1 MAALALLALLA
12 LLPPPLIGSSGSA
25 VGGASSSA
33 LCDTALDSVC
43 GSVRGAGSACTSCQT
58 TFSHQ
63 VILHGAGC
71 APADLTGFCA
81 AGINPQHSSALTV
94 YHVYPSAGGGGPGV
108 GGPGGGTLDIAD
120 KNTADLGGMIFFDL
134 RSLGNPVECAEPNLP
149 GTSTPDPTVTFDCT
163 NAETHADPSIARP
176 LHITQLELEVDQR
189 WGDYAFCNIC
199 LDGYDP
205 YGAKNAFSR
214 AICFGPEPVLA
225 K

>member
-71 APADLTGFCA
+71 APADLTGFCEWTQ
-81 AGINPQHSSALTV
+81 IQWLRMLNLHSNS
-94 YHVYPSAGGGGPGV
+94 
-108 GGPGGGTLDIAD
+108 
-120 KNTADLGGMIFFDL
+120 L
-134 RSLGNPVECAEPNLP
+134 R
-149 GTSTPDPTVTFDCT
+149 
-163 NAETHADPSIARP
+163 IAR
-176 LHITQLELEVDQR
+176 QMRD
-189 WGDYAFCNIC
+189 
-199 LDGYDP
+199 
-205 YGAKNAFSR
+205 
-214 AICFGPEPVLA
+214 
-225 K
+225 